1 MASKSVLTTTVNFG
15 MVSAPVGVKKLSD
28 DPKKATALSLASP
41 SGNAVKQTYVDTVT
55 GETFVGTT
63 DLKHG
68 IFDDPKNKIGFHEV
82 PADAIDLIEE
92 ACKIDGLTIDGFV
105 PLDEIPAERFSGCYF
120 LAPEG
125 GPASVKPLVLLRDAM
140 IAEKVAG
147 VGKLTLRTSEKP
159 FVIYAEGD
167 ALYLI
172 TLMYAGDC
180 AARVAEA
187 QQALAGF
194 TADEKTLGLARTL
207 VQAQMLDREAIDA
220 YADESRERKS
230 ELIMAAAQGEA
241 IEVPEHA
248 EASAPMVDLEAALV
262 ASIGQTA
269 SKKKK
274 PAAKKTAAAAAA

>member
-1 MASKSVLTTTVNFG
+1 MASKAIVKTTVNFG

-82 PADAIDLIEE
+82 PAESIDLIEE

-105 PLDEIPAERFSGCYF
+105 PLDEIPTERFAGCYF

-147 VGKLTLRTSEKP
+147 VGKFTLRSEKP
-159 FVIYAEGD
+159 FVIYAEGN

-172 TLMYAGDC
+172 TLMYAADC
-180 AARVAEA
+180 EARVAEA
-187 QQALAGF
+187 QATLAGF
-194 TADEKTLGLARTL
+194 DADEKTLGLARTL
-207 VQAQMLDREAIDA
+207 VQAQMLGRDAIDA
-220 YADESRERKS
+220 YTDESRERKS
-230 ELIMAAAQGEA
+230 ELIMAAAQGET

-248 EASAPMVDLEAALV
+248 EAPAPMVDLEAALV
-262 ASIGQTA
+262 ASIGAT
-269 SKKKK
+269 SSKKK
-274 PAAKKTAAAAAA
+274 PAAKKTAAAA

>member
-41 SGNAVKQTYVDTVT
+41 SGNAVKQT
-55 GETFVGTT
+55 
-63 DLKHG
+63 
-68 IFDDPKNKIGFHEV
+68 
-82 PADAIDLIEE
+82 
-92 ACKIDGLTIDGFV
+92 
-105 PLDEIPAERFSGCYF
+105 
-120 LAPEG
+120 
-125 GPASVKPLVLLRDAM
+125 
-140 IAEKVAG
+140 
-147 VGKLTLRTSEKP
+147 
-159 FVIYAEGD
+159 YAEGD

-274 PAAKKTAAAAAA
+274 PAAKMTAAAA